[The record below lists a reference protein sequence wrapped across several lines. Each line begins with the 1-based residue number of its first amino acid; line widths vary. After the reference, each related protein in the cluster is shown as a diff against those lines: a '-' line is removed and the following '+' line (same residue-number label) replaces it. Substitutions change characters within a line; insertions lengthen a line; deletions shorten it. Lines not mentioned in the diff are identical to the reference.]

1 MSTTSTTNGTF
12 HIEELVDSKRGP
24 RTTWRVQQDISDI
37 FDALDELKFDLDP
50 FGTNEATKKNTYDH
64 NYNDYDYEYKPLP
77 PLPALPSSTCIDSTQ
92 SDTSSLSFIFAQR
105 FELEKAYN
113 ESIRPK
119 DVVRDTVRQKV
130 EKWLAQLPERHDVA
144 QILRKDAMQSF
155 KRQVTKRNRRQAS
168 EPINSIPSPQISDD
182 TTIAVSDDCKLPF
195 NKTDSIQMV
204 GKQVID
210 RGDELDG
217 YHSALLHIHR
227 PSKSLGHNNFRPSL
241 RRQYP
246 RGLEDEAR
254 LGIGVAR
261 PETESWI

>member
-1 MSTTSTTNGTF
+1 MSTTSTTHGTF

-24 RTTWRVQQDISDI
+24 RTTWRVQQDISDL
-37 FDALDELKFDLDP
+37 FAALDELKFDLDP
-50 FGTNEATKKNTYDH
+50 FGENETPKQDTHDYNYDFTYH
-64 NYNDYDYEYKPLP
+64 QKPLP

-92 SDTSSLSFIFAQR
+92 SDTSSVSFIFARR
-105 FELEKAYN
+105 FEQEKAYN

-119 DVVRDTVRQKV
+119 DVIRDTVQQKV
-130 EKWLAQLPERHDVA
+130 ENWLGQLPERHDVA

-195 NKTDSIQMV
+195 NKTDSFQLV
-204 GKQVID
+204 GKPVVD
-210 RGDELDG
+210 RGNELDG

-227 PSKSLGHNNFRPSL
+227 PSKSLGHNNFHPSL

-254 LGIGVAR
+254 LGIGVPVPGA
-261 PETESWI
+261 EKWI